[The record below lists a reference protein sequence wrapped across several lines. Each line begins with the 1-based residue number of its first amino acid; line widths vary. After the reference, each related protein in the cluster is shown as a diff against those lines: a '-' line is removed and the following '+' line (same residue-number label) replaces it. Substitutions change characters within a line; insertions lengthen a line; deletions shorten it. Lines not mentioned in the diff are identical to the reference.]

1 VIRKKYNKHRKDNL
15 FVKANANIRFPQVRV
30 LTEHG
35 EMVGIMSS
43 REAFQK
49 AMDAGKD
56 LVLIT
61 DKAQPPVVKIIELS
75 KFKYQLKKKEADN
88 RKKSKVQDLKELRF
102 SPVIGEGDYQTR
114 LKQLKEFLTKGHKVK
129 ITLFFRGRQIAYKE
143 AGYEVFARIIKDTED
158 LAKVEIEPRL
168 MGKKLQAQLAPLGK
182 EEKNKENLEK
192 N

>member
-1 VIRKKYNKHRKDNL
+1 
-15 FVKANANIRFPQVRV
+15 
-30 LTEHG
+30 
-35 EMVGIMSS
+35 MVGIMSS

-88 RKKSKVQDLKELRF
+88 RKKSKIQDLKELRF
-102 SPVIGEGDYQTR
+102 SPVMGEGDYQTR

-143 AGYEVFARIIKDTED
+143 AGYEVFGRIIKDTED
-158 LAKVEIEPRL
+158 LAKVETEPRL

-182 EEKNKENLEK
+182 EEKSKESNEK

>member
-1 VIRKKYNKHRKDNL
+1 M
-15 FVKANANIRFPQVRV
+15 KANIHIRFPEVRV

-35 EMVGIMSS
+35 EMVGLMSS

-61 DKAQPPVVKIIELS
+61 EKAQPPVVKIIELS
-75 KFKYQLKKKEADN
+75 KFKYQLKKKEADD
-88 RKKSKVQDLKELRF
+88 RKKSKIQDLKELRF

-143 AGYEVFARIIKDTED
+143 AGYELFARIIKDVEE

-168 MGKKLQAQLAPLGK
+168 LGKKLQAQLAPI
-182 EEKNKENLEK
+182 NK
-192 N
+192 